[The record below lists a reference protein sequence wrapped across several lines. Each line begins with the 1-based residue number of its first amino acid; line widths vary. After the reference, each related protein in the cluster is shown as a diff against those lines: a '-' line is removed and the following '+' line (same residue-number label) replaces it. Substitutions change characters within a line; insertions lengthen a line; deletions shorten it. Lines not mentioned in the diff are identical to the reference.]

1 MICTLYIQ
9 NWGRHLNG
17 HTHSMFCI
25 ENSKQVLDQI
35 RLLVCVCARATC
47 LLLLYLSPFLTRT
60 RQLHSSSIH
69 FTVMLLFF
77 QLCTICMILFASILH
92 SCCSLFNIQFKL
104 QYPNCNGNWMKSWPV
119 HRTFFFFTMYF
130 VWTFFSHARNFLIT
144 YKYMFLAIISYTL
157 ILSRYCFEK
166 LTNSFLGRFE

>member
-1 MICTLYIQ
+1 MNMYEKRNNQDQHRLNSSMICTLYIQ

-119 HRTFFFFTMYF
+119 HRTCVLLCISFEHFSRTLATFWLPTSIFF
-130 VWTFFSHARNFLIT
+130 
-144 YKYMFLAIISYTL
+144 
-157 ILSRYCFEK
+157 
-166 LTNSFLGRFE
+166 